1 MFNPPRLWG
10 YDLSLLFMQKKSNIC
25 ELVHSVAALCT
36 CLLYVS
42 DADDVRP
49 VLQGFGKEGI
59 GHSQNDWRPVERHIR
74 GMEVNTSATN

>member
-1 MFNPPRLWG
+1 
-10 YDLSLLFMQKKSNIC
+10 MQEKSNIYK
-25 ELVHSVAALCT
+25 LVHTVAELYT

-59 GHSQNDWRPVERHIR
+59 GHSQNDWWPVERHIR
-74 GMEVNTSATN
+74 GMELNTSATN